1 MELVRWN
8 PVRNMF
14 GFRPSMNSLLDDFF
28 LPMRKVDDESS
39 FWSWN
44 PKVDI
49 YDEDNHIVVKAEL
62 PGVDKDDIVVDI
74 KDRVLTLKG
83 ERSTDNEVKEDD
95 YYRKERSYGRF
106 ERRFALP
113 GDVNADDIKAE
124 YKDGLLKIDIPK
136 LEQNKPK
143 QITVH

>member
-8 PVRNMF
+8 PMRNMF

-28 LPMRKVDDESS
+28 LPMRKVDDEKS

-62 PGVDKDDIVVDI
+62 PGVDKNDIVVDI

-113 GDVNADDIKAE
+113 GDVNTDDIKAE

-136 LEQNKPK
+136 PEQDKPK

>member
-1 MELVRWN
+1 MQVIKWN
-8 PVRNMF
+8 PMRNRF
-14 GFRPSMNSLLDDFF
+14 GLGHGMNSLFDNFF
-28 LPMRKVDDESS
+28 LPMRKDEWEES

-49 YDEDNHIVVKAEL
+49 YDEDDHIVLKAEL
-62 PGVDKDDIVVDI
+62 PGVEKSDIAVDI

-83 ERSTDNEVKEDD
+83 ERSADNKVEKDN
-95 YYRKERSYGRF
+95 YYRQERSYGRF
-106 ERRFALP
+106 ERSFTLP
-113 GDVNADDIKAE
+113 GEVNTEDIKAE

-136 LEQNKPK
+136 PEKDQPK